1 MCMERCTRVRKGVQG
16 CADVCKRCAKG
27 VQRCTRVREGA
38 QMCMKRC
45 AIVHKRCARC
55 AQVRKR
61 CRRVRKCA
69 QIVAPGDS
77 IVGRWSGWC
86 ECRPSAQGSEN
97 SGIFEYVPV
106 LTGLTAKNQLR
117 VDWGGCGGG
126 GTRPGGG

>member
-1 MCMERCTRVRKGVQG
+1 MVCQSVQKGCTGVCKGCTGGVQG
-16 CADVCKRCAKG
+16 CAKVC
-27 VQRCTRVREGA
+27 EGA
-38 QMCMKRC
+38 QMCVKRC
-45 AIVHKRCARC
+45 TRC
-55 AQVRKR
+55 AQVCER
-61 CRRVRKCA
+61 CRRVRKCV

-97 SGIFEYVPV
+97 SGIFECVPV
-106 LTGLTAKNQLR
+106 LTGLTTKNRLR